1 MTLSKLPR
9 PLAAVL
15 ILGLFLLGITA
26 CGVGGPSKA
35 EQLSKEM
42 QDAAMSVAGMQQADV
57 HVIMNTSGN
66 FITAKLTGTGS
77 DQASLAEALDKALP
91 AMLEKTTALN
101 NGSFAISIFSPD
113 DSVSVGSRALGYT
126 GDSSLEEFREYFL
139 NRP

>member
-1 MTLSKLPR
+1 MILSKLPR
-9 PLAAVL
+9 PIASVL
-15 ILGLFLLGITA
+15 IIGLFLLGITA

-35 EQLSKEM
+35 ERLSKEM
-42 QDAAMSVAGMQQADV
+42 QDAAMSAPGVKSAQV
-57 HVIMNTSGN
+57 HINMNTSGN
-66 FITAKLTGTGS
+66 FITAKLTGAGS

-91 AMLEKTTALN
+91 AMLEKTTTLA